1 MRDNRRMAAGDA
13 REEDHRRLVE
23 LTRQLR
29 EYLTAPFPVD
39 DSGFDPQRAERWA
52 LLQVAQLREELR
64 QEEEAKQ
71 RAFVQGQVCAYL
83 AEGYT
88 RSAAAQAAGVT
99 PETVARWR
107 RRDTTFAA
115 AALAAEQQRQQVR
128 QPERR
133 RRKMTD
139 SVQASF
145 VGLLQAGLT
154 RAEAAAGVGISRQ
167 TFYTWFKRL
176 PEFRH
181 AVLVAEDTAAA
192 LRLPKRSAT

>member
-1 MRDNRRMAAGDA
+1 MGDNRRMAARDA
-13 REEDHRRLVE
+13 REDDHRRLVE

-39 DSGFDPQRAERWA
+39 NSGFDPQRSEQWA

-83 AEGYT
+83 AEGYS
-88 RSAAAQAAGVT
+88 RSAAAQSAGVA

-107 RRDTTFAA
+107 RRDATFAA
-115 AALAAEQQRQQVR
+115 AALAAEQQRRQSL

-133 RRKMTD
+133 RKKMTD
-139 SVQASF
+139 SVQGA
-145 VGLLQAGLT
+145 VVNLLQEGMT
-154 RAEAAAGVGISRQ
+154 RAQASAGAGISRQ

-176 PEFRH
+176 PEFH
-181 AVLVAEDTAAA
+181 GAVLAAEDLAAA
-192 LRLPKRSAT
+192 RRLPREPQT